1 MSSTVSYWILSSARK
16 TIATL
21 QGGQRLY
28 SRYASNRS
36 KSKWRLCPQGQATLK
51 DNAAACGGIALQKAY
66 RHTSTEEEDFHL
78 QLSPEQVNEVLFH
91 GKDPALAVSELML
104 RDRKNEITDAEWD
117 NTI

>member
-1 MSSTVSYWILSSARK
+1 MSSSVSYWILSSARK
-16 TIATL
+16 TFATL

-78 QLSPEQVNEVLFH
+78 QLSPEQVNEVLRAGESAH
-91 GKDPALAVSELML
+91 KILE
-104 RDRKNEITDAEWD
+104 DRKSVV
-117 NTI
+117 